1 MIVKPTVTELLKKA
15 KNRYELVIATSK
27 RARQIAMG
35 DEPLTKVKEESP
47 VTLAANEIAEGKVTI
62 IREGEE
68 MPEATSENKEENK
81 EENKKQQDK
90 EKENEKSTEVEE
102 KNEEIKSE
110 KDEETET
117 EKNEE

>member
-47 VTLAANEIAEGKVTI
+47 VTLAANELAEGKFEI
-62 IREGEE
+62 IRE
-68 MPEATSENKEENK
+68 EENK
-81 EENKKQQDK
+81 EEIKEQSEEQSEEQD
-90 EKENEKSTEVEE
+90 
-102 KNEEIKSE
+102 NEEAK
-110 KDEETET
+110 KDTEIEE
-117 EKNEE
+117 